1 MSTRWIGTV
10 AVWVVAGGVALGQ
23 MVPPVCAVPGARRAV
38 GPRRPGVVAR
48 TTHPTQAEVAATAAA
63 GASDPSVLVAAEP
76 IENFGV
82 VRYRVED
89 YADCEGGSGCYWA
102 DLDAQTMRAQTAL
115 DAELKAAKP
124 GEKLAMVLD
133 IDETSLTNY
142 CEEKREDFGYIGSMF
157 NAWLVSPEASMPIE
171 GTLRL
176 FAHARE
182 AGVAVFFITGR
193 PGEQREATARNL
205 QAAGYKNWSG
215 LRLRVG
221 DEKKMST
228 VEYKSTER
236 RKIVEDGYRIVMNI
250 GDQWS
255 DLNGEPR
262 GEVSVKLPNPF
273 YYLP

>member
-1 MSTRWIGTV
+1 MSTRWVGSV
-10 AVWVVAGGVALGQ
+10 AVWVVAGGVAVGQ
-23 MVPPVCAVPGARRAV
+23 MVAPVCTVPGARHGVSARRAV
-38 GPRRPGVVAR
+38 TAR
-48 TTHPTQAEVAATAAA
+48 AGHPTQAEIAATAAA

-76 IENFGV
+76 MENFGV
-82 VRYRVED
+82 ARYRVED
-89 YADCEGGSGCYWA
+89 YADCADGSGCYWA
-102 DLDAQTMRAQTAL
+102 DLDAQTVRAEAAL
-115 DAELKAAKP
+115 DAALKMAKP

-142 CEEKREDFGYIGSMF
+142 CEEKREDFGYIASMF
-157 NAWLVSPEASMPIE
+157 NAWAVSPEASMPIP

-176 FAHARE
+176 FDHARE
-182 AGVAVFFITGR
+182 AGVAVFFLTGR

-205 QAAGYKNWSG
+205 RAAGYKNWSG

-236 RKIVEDGYRIVMNI
+236 RKIVEDGYRIVMNV

-262 GEVSVKLPNPF
+262 GTVSVKLPNPF

>member
-1 MSTRWIGTV
+1 MSARWAGV
-10 AVWVVAGGVALGQ
+10 VGVWVLMGGVALGQ
-23 MVPPVCAVPGARRAV
+23 MVPPVCSVPGARRGV
-38 GPRRPGVVAR
+38 GGRRPGVAR
-48 TTHPTQAEVAATAAA
+48 ATHPTQAEVQATAEA

-82 VRYRVED
+82 VRYRVAD
-89 YADCEGGSGCYWA
+89 YADCVEGSGCYWA
-102 DLDAQTMRAQTAL
+102 DLDAQTVRAQAAL
-115 DAELKAAKP
+115 DAAVKAAKP
-124 GEKLAMVLD
+124 GEKLALVLD

-157 NAWLVSPEASMPIE
+157 NAWTVSPEASMPIQ

-176 FAHARE
+176 FDHARA

-228 VEYKSTER
+228 VEYKSSER
-236 RKIVEDGYRIVMNI
+236 RKIVEDGYRIVMNM

>member
-1 MSTRWIGTV
+1 M
-10 AVWVVAGGVALGQ
+10 
-23 MVPPVCAVPGARRAV
+23 
-38 GPRRPGVVAR
+38 
-48 TTHPTQAEVAATAAA
+48 AATAEA

-76 IENFGV
+76 MENFGV
-82 VRYRVED
+82 ARYRVED
-89 YADCEGGSGCYWA
+89 YADCV
-102 DLDAQTMRAQTAL
+102 
-115 DAELKAAKP
+115 DAERVLLGRSRCPDGAGGGGAGCGGEDGKP

-142 CEEKREDFGYIGSMF
+142 CEEKREDFGYIASMF
-157 NAWLVSPEASMPIE
+157 NAWAVSPEASMPIP

-176 FAHARE
+176 FDHARE

-221 DEKKMST
+221 DEKRMST

-236 RKIVEDGYRIVMNI
+236 RKIVEAGYRIVMNV

-273 YYLP
+273 YYMP

>member
-1 MSTRWIGTV
+1 MSTRWVGTV

-23 MVPPVCAVPGARRAV
+23 TVAPVCSVPGARHGASARRAV
-38 GPRRPGVVAR
+38 TAR
-48 TTHPTQAEVAATAAA
+48 AGHPTQAEVAA
-63 GASDPSVLVAAEP
+63 
-76 IENFGV
+76 
-82 VRYRVED
+82 YRVED
-89 YADCEGGSGCYWA
+89 YADCADGSGCYWA
-102 DLDAQTMRAQTAL
+102 DLDAQTVRAEAAL
-115 DAELKAAKP
+115 DTVVKTARP

-157 NAWLVSPEASMPIE
+157 NAWLVSPEASMPIP

-176 FAHARE
+176 FDHARE

-193 PGEQREATARNL
+193 PGEQRAATARNL

-221 DEKKMST
+221 DEKKMAT

-236 RKIVEDGYRIVMNI
+236 RKIVEDGYRIVMNV

>member
-1 MSTRWIGTV
+1 MNGRWLAAVG
-10 AVWVVAGGVALGQ
+10 VWVLAGGLALGQ
-23 MVPPVCAVPGARRAV
+23 MVAPVCAVPGTRSRASTRRAV
-38 GPRRPGVVAR
+38 TARPA
-48 TTHPTQAEVAATAAA
+48 HPTQAEVAATAAA
-63 GASDPSVLVAAEP
+63 GASDPAVLVAAEP
-76 IENFGV
+76 MENFGV
-82 VRYRVED
+82 ARYRVQD
-89 YADCEGGSGCYWA
+89 YADCVEGSSGCYWS
-102 DLDAQTMRAQTAL
+102 DLDAQTVRAETAL
-115 DAELKAAKP
+115 DAALKAAKP
-124 GEKLAMVLD
+124 GEKLAIVLD

-142 CEEKREDFGYIGSMF
+142 CELRREDYGYIAPMF
-157 NAWLVSPEASMPIE
+157 NAWVESPEASMAVP

-176 FAHARE
+176 FEHARE

-205 QAAGYKNWSG
+205 QAAGYKNWAG

-221 DEKKMST
+221 DEKKMPT
-228 VEYKSTER
+228 VEYKSSER
-236 RKIVEDGYRIVMNI
+236 RKIVEAGYRIVMNM

>member
-1 MSTRWIGTV
+1 MSTRWVGTV

-23 MVPPVCAVPGARRAV
+23 MVAPVCSVPGARHGASARRAV
-38 GPRRPGVVAR
+38 TAR
-48 TTHPTQAEVAATAAA
+48 VGHPTQAEVAATAAA

-76 IENFGV
+76 MENFGLT
-82 VRYRVED
+82 RYRVED
-89 YADCEGGSGCYWA
+89 YADCADGSGCYWA
-102 DLDAQTMRAQTAL
+102 DLDAQTVRAETAL
-115 DAELKAAKP
+115 DAALKAAKP

-142 CEEKREDFGYIGSMF
+142 CEEKREEFGYIGSLF
-157 NAWLVSPEASMPIE
+157 NAWLVSPEASMPIP

-176 FAHARE
+176 FDHARE

-205 QAAGYKNWSG
+205 QAAGYKNWTG

-221 DEKKMST
+221 DEKRMST

-236 RKIVEDGYRIVMNI
+236 RKIVEDGYRIVMNV

>member
-1 MSTRWIGTV
+1 MSAGRFGAI
-10 AVWVVAGGVALGQ
+10 AVWVLAGGVALGQ
-23 MVPPVCAVPGARRAV
+23 MIPPVCSVAGTRAKV
-38 GPRRPGVVAR
+38 SARRPGAVRA
-48 TTHPTQAEVAATAAA
+48 THPTQAEIEAPAAG
-63 GASDPSVLVAAEP
+63 GASDPSVLLAAEP
-76 IENFGV
+76 VGNLGV
-82 VRYRVED
+82 ARYRVED
-89 YADCEGGSGCYWA
+89 YADCVDGSGCYWA
-102 DLDAQTMRAQTAL
+102 DLDAQTVRAQAAL
-115 DAELKAAKP
+115 DRALQTSKP

-142 CEEKREDFGYIGSMF
+142 CEEKREDYGYIPSMF
-157 NAWLVSPEASMPIE
+157 NAWAVSPEASMAIP

-176 FAHARE
+176 YDHARDI
-182 AGVAVFFITGR
+182 GISVFFITGR
-193 PGEQREATARNL
+193 PGEQRDATARNL
-205 QAAGYKNWSG
+205 QAAGYKNWTG

-221 DEKKMST
+221 DETRMST
-228 VEYKSTER
+228 VEYKSMER

>member
-1 MSTRWIGTV
+1 MSTRWVGTV
-10 AVWVVAGGVALGQ
+10 AVWVVAGGVAVGQ
-23 MVPPVCAVPGARRAV
+23 MVAPVCSVPGARHGASARRAV
-38 GPRRPGVVAR
+38 TAR
-48 TTHPTQAEVAATAAA
+48 VGHPTQAEVAATAAA

-76 IENFGV
+76 MENFGV
-82 VRYRVED
+82 ARYRVED
-89 YADCEGGSGCYWA
+89 YADCAEGSGCYWA
-102 DLDAQTMRAQTAL
+102 DLDAQTVRAEAAL
-115 DAELKAAKP
+115 DTVVKTVKP

-142 CEEKREDFGYIGSMF
+142 CEEKREDFGYVASMF
-157 NAWLVSPEASMPIE
+157 NAWTVSPEASMPIP

-176 FAHARE
+176 FDHARA

-193 PGEQREATARNL
+193 AGEQREATARNL

-236 RKIVEDGYRIVMNI
+236 RKIVEDGYRIVMNV